1 MFKDNINGNRTTSMT
16 LFRYLYCQNIK
27 HFSHFLSISIDDFE
41 QKNARWVLSSV
52 KRESRVSVVDWDL
65 LWHLRFS
72 APTASCL
79 QITRT
84 LLIGIFFIKCWDRD
98 NLCNSY
104 NLGGCSG
111 VNPKILRLK
120 VFKTHAFIESDGEN
134 MGLNLSWS
142 QIRGSA
148 FDPRVFIIDL

>member
-52 KRESRVSVVDWDL
+52 KRESRVSVVDWDI

-79 QITRT
+79 QI
-84 LLIGIFFIKCWDRD
+84 
-98 NLCNSY
+98 CNSY
-104 NLGGCSG
+104 NLCACKG

-120 VFKTHAFIESDGEN
+120 VFKTHAFIESDGQN
-134 MGLNLSWS
+134 MGLKTKSELVSDSGKW
-142 QIRGSA
+142 IR
-148 FDPRVFIIDL
+148 PQVFIIDL

>member
-84 LLIGIFFIKCWDRD
+84 LLIGIYFIKCWDGNNYD
-98 NLCNSY
+98 LVELVIIYAIYIIYAIHITC
-104 NLGGCSG
+104 
-111 VNPKILRLK
+111 V
-120 VFKTHAFIESDGEN
+120 HARELIQKFWD
-134 MGLNLSWS
+134 
-142 QIRGSA
+142 
-148 FDPRVFIIDL
+148 